1 MINDN
6 IFREY
11 DIRGIYNKDLTD
23 EEAYIIGR
31 GFGSYIKKMNEDIT
45 IVGHDNRISSPSLS
59 ANLIK
64 GINDSGVHVIDL
76 GLVTTP
82 MYYYSKIFYK
92 INTGIMVTASHN
104 PAIYNGFKISFKRE
118 QNAYGDKIIEFR
130 DFVKKQEFLSGRGN
144 VLKKE
149 IKEDYINLLINSVKI
164 NKRMKIV
171 VDCGNGTGSIIIKDV
186 LDRLNVEYKLIN
198 CESDGNF
205 PVHDPDPSVNKNMS
219 ELVDIVKLL
228 KYDLGIG
235 IDGDADR
242 VGLVSSSGEI
252 IKTDYYL
259 IIMYRNLLKT
269 INNRRA
275 LFDVKCSRSLIDE
288 LDKLNIEKTMYRTG
302 NSYINMKM
310 QEGNYLFGGEYSGH
324 IYFRDRFPGFDDG
337 IYAGLRMLE
346 LLSNNNST
354 IDKELEGINR
364 YFSTE
369 EIKVNSD
376 DVKKFEIV
384 EKVKE
389 YAKAENA
396 QVITV
401 CAKIESEL
409 SELNDEDKLEFLKD
423 LGIEESG
430 LNKLIKATYDL
441 LGLATYFTAGSD
453 EVRAWTFKKGMKAP
467 QCAGIIH
474 TDFEKGFIKAE
485 VMSYDDLKLYGNDKA
500 VKEAAAFEAQDK
512 KRKEEVDVRNE
523 ADQMVYQIEKSMTDF
538 GDKVTE
544 DDKAKVQPQLDA
556 LKEALKGTDIEAI
569 KTAKD
574 ELQKEF
580 YEVAG
585 KIYQAQGAAAGAAE
599 GAAPQQDNGP
609 VDGEVIDE

>member
-92 INTGIMVTASHN
+92 TNTGIMVTASHN

-186 LDRLNVEYKLIN
+186 LDRLNIEYKLIN

-389 YAKAENA
+389 YCKSRNYNINETDG
-396 QVITV
+396 VRV
-401 CAKIESEL
+401 
-409 SELNDEDKLEFLKD
+409 EFD
-423 LGIEESG
+423 DSWA
-430 LNKLIKATYDL
+430 LIRVSNTTPCL
-441 LGLATYFTAGSD
+441 TL
-453 EVRAWTFKKGMKAP
+453 R
-467 QCAGIIH
+467 
-474 TDFEKGFIKAE
+474 
-485 VMSYDDLKLYGNDKA
+485 
-500 VKEAAAFEAQDK
+500 FEAK
-512 KRKEEVDVRNE
+512 TETRLNEIKEEFMNFINSV
-523 ADQMVYQIEKSMTDF
+523 
-538 GDKVTE
+538 
-544 DDKAKVQPQLDA
+544 L
-556 LKEALKGTDIEAI
+556 
-569 KTAKD
+569 
-574 ELQKEF
+574 
-580 YEVAG
+580 
-585 KIYQAQGAAAGAAE
+585 
-599 GAAPQQDNGP
+599 
-609 VDGEVIDE
+609 

>member
-149 IKEDYINLLINSVKI
+149 IKEDYINLLVNSVKI

-242 VGLVSSSGEI
+242 VGLVSSSCEI

-389 YAKAENA
+389 LARGILDGMKSALGIHSPSKLFKDEVGRFIPQGVAVGIEADTDSALKAIDNMNDDIISEMNKAVAYETGSINAKASVKSNNSMLN
-396 QVITV
+396 VIQASISLDGSV
-401 CAKIESEL
+401 EIE
-409 SELNDEDKLEFLKD
+409 
-423 LGIEESG
+423 G
-430 LNKLIKATYDL
+430 
-441 LGLATYFTAGSD
+441 
-453 EVRAWTFKKGMKAP
+453 
-467 QCAGIIH
+467 
-474 TDFEKGFIKAE
+474 
-485 VMSYDDLKLYGNDKA
+485 
-500 VKEAAAFEAQDK
+500 
-512 KRKEEVDVRNE
+512 
-523 ADQMVYQIEKSMTDF
+523 
-538 GDKVTE
+538 
-544 DDKAKVQPQLDA
+544 
-556 LKEALKGTDIEAI
+556 
-569 KTAKD
+569 
-574 ELQKEF
+574 QK
-580 YEVAG
+580 AG
-585 KIYQAQGAAAGAAE
+585 KILTPYITKTLRTGGAT
-599 GAAPQQDNGP
+599 
-609 VDGEVIDE
+609 